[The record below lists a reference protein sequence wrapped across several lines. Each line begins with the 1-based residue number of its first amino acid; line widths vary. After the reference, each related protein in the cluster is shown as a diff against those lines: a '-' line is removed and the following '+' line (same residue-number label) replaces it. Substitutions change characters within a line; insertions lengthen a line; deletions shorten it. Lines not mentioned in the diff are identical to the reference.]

1 MWHSVGPSA
10 RDAAYERS
18 TRPREAY
25 ADSGAQPNFYPY
37 NPAYT
42 ETLHHHS
49 LKTLHFSYFCTPFI
63 SNRMQERIQQIL
75 EEVQQAGVADADQIE
90 AFRNRFIVRKGVINA
105 LFDNLKEVAPEDRK
119 QIGQLLNQL
128 KQTAQAKLD
137 AALSERPATKSAE
150 APEDTS
156 LPGDAWLKGGRH
168 PLALV
173 QKRILDTFRRLGYS
187 IAEGPEIED
196 DWHNFT
202 ALNFE
207 ANHPAREMQDTFFI
221 NEDTLL
227 RTHCTS
233 VQVRILEKH
242 KPPLRVV
249 APGRVYRNE
258 AVSARAHC
266 FFHQID
272 GFCIDKDI
280 SFADLKQ
287 TLQTFTQTLFGT
299 ETKIRL
305 RPSYFPFT
313 EISAEM
319 DVSCLICGGDGC
331 PVCKHSGWVEIMGC
345 GMIDPNVLIN
355 CGLDPKEYS
364 GFAFGMGVER
374 IAQLLYRVPDL
385 RLYSQND
392 VRFLE
397 QFSGWTKA

>member
-1 MWHSVGPSA
+1 MEEKIQA
-10 RDAAYERS
+10 LLAEIEAADLS
-18 TRPREAY
+18 SPDLA
-25 ADSGAQPNFYPY
+25 
-37 NPAYT
+37 
-42 ETLHHHS
+42 
-49 LKTLHFSYFCTPFI
+49 
-63 SNRMQERIQQIL
+63 
-75 EEVQQAGVADADQIE
+75 E
-90 AFRNRFIVRKGVINA
+90 AFRNKYVVRKGLINA
-105 LFDNLKEVAPEDRK
+105 LFEELKTVPNEEKRK
-119 QIGQLLNQL
+119 VGALLNQL
-128 KQTAQAKLD
+128 KNRAQELVD
-137 AALSERPATKSAE
+137 TALSGNVGSSDADQPR
-150 APEDTS
+150 DIS
-156 LPGDAWLKGGRH
+156 LPGDPWQKGGRH

-173 QKRILDTFRRLGYS
+173 QRVIGDTFKRMGYS

-207 ANHPAREMQDTFFI
+207 ENHPAREMQDTFFI
-221 NEDTLL
+221 NSEYLL

-233 VQVRILEKH
+233 VQVRVMEKQ
-242 KPPLRVV
+242 KPPLRVI

-272 GFCIDKDI
+272 GFCVDKNI

-287 TLQTFTQTLFGT
+287 TLQTFTQTLFGQD
-299 ETKIRL
+299 TKIRL

-313 EISAEM
+313 EISAEL
-319 DVSCLICGGDGC
+319 DVSCRICKGAGC
-331 PVCKHSGWVEIMGC
+331 AVCKHSGWVEIMGC
-345 GMIDPNVLIN
+345 GMIDPNVLKN
-355 CGLDPKEYS
+355 CGMNPDEYS

-397 QFSGWTKA
+397 QFRGFVNY

>member
-1 MWHSVGPSA
+1 M
-10 RDAAYERS
+10 E
-18 TRPREAY
+18 
-25 ADSGAQPNFYPY
+25 N
-37 NPAYT
+37 
-42 ETLHHHS
+42 
-49 LKTLHFSYFCTPFI
+49 
-63 SNRMQERIQQIL
+63 RIQALLAEI
-75 EEVQQAGVADADQIE
+75 EAADVSTPELAE
-90 AFRNRFIVRKGVINA
+90 AFRNKYTTRKGVINE
-105 LFDNLKEVAPEDRK
+105 LFDAIKTVAPEDRK
-119 QIGQLLNQL
+119 RVGQLLNTL
-128 KQTAQAKLD
+128 KNRAQEIAD
-137 AALSERPATKSAE
+137 ASSAPKGNTRSAARPQDIT
-150 APEDTS
+150 
-156 LPGDAWLKGGRH
+156 LPGDPWQKGGRH

-173 QKRILDTFRRLGYS
+173 QRLITDTFRRMGYS
-187 IAEGPEIED
+187 LAEGPEIED

-221 NEDTLL
+221 SEEHLL

-233 VQVRILEKH
+233 VQVRVMEKH
-242 KPPLRVV
+242 KPPLRVI

-272 GFCIDKDI
+272 GFCVDKNI

-299 ETKIRL
+299 ETRIRL

-319 DVSCLICGGDGC
+319 DVSCLICKGEGC
-331 PVCKHSGWVEIMGC
+331 AVCKHSGWVEIMGC
-345 GMIDPNVLIN
+345 GMIDPNVLKN
-355 CGLDPKEYS
+355 CGVDPDEYS

-374 IAQLLYRVPDL
+374 IAQLLYRIPDL

-392 VRFLE
+392 VRFLD
-397 QFSGWTKA
+397 QFRGWVNY